1 VDDPSKAQPGKMTKE
16 TFMAKLSAAAQASK
30 MLENYRFLM
39 KIDEK
44 CPQRSSDGA
53 ASREKAPRGL
63 HFGPHSQ

>member
-1 VDDPSKAQPGKMTKE
+1 
-16 TFMAKLSAAAQASK
+16 MAKLSAAAQASK